1 LAFLD
6 ESGFLLV
13 PTIARAWA
21 PRGKTPILLPA
32 GSWTKIS
39 AVSAI
44 TISPKHRHLGLYCR
58 FHPNKNFRAPQVVE
72 FLAHMLQHVRGH
84 VVLLWD
90 RRLPHRAVFVARFLR
105 HHPRLHV
112 HLLPPYAPEL
122 NPDEHVWRQ
131 MKRSLANSLPKD
143 IRHLRRQLDRPLH
156 RLQRS
161 QRLLWSCIRAS
172 ELPWAKRV
180 SIN

>member
-1 LAFLD
+1 MAFLD

-13 PTIARAWA
+13 PSISRTWA
-21 PRGKTPILLPA
+21 PRGKTPVLLTA

-39 AVSAI
+39 AISAI
-44 TISPKHRHLGLYCR
+44 TVSPKHRRLGLYCQ
-58 FHPNKNFRAPQVVE
+58 FHPNKNIRAKQVVQ
-72 FLAHMLQHVRGH
+72 FLAHMLRHVRGH

-90 RRLPHRAVFVARFLR
+90 RGLPHRSAYVGRFLR

-122 NPDEHVWRQ
+122 NPDELVWRHL
-131 MKRSLANSLPKD
+131 KRSVANSLLSD
-143 IRHLRRQLDRPLH
+143 IRQLRRQLDRPLR

-172 ELPWAKRV
+172 ELPWQSRC
-180 SIN
+180 IH